1 MIARRM
7 TIRRRRSWLLAAT
20 AALLALTVAGCGIP
34 DETDVYIDER
44 GPASSGSGPLDG
56 VGREPPRREAS
67 GDDVERFVL
76 NYLQAAAGEPAGAY
90 DRVNEYIPRSSNR
103 LRPRQGSDVAINV
116 VRLTE
121 PPRVTANPD
130 GTNSVQ
136 ISVQQVGVLRPNG
149 SLTEPVATETEY
161 TLTVGKLDATSDGKP
176 EASKGFY
183 VLDPPQTLLMSTDAL
198 KDYYRTRTIYFWNSD
213 RTALVPDLRY
223 LPLAV
228 PSGRVATEVLG
239 WLTGGPSAWLGAT
252 AVPLPEG
259 TKAIG
264 NVPAAGPDGRLVVNL
279 SMQAGEVDDE
289 VELNRLFTQLV
300 WSLREDIQT
309 ELEVKVEHESRKIAD
324 AAAHRRAY
332 PVYRISGVPE
342 RYCVHAGQVR
352 PLAYPG
358 QTNAVPLSAAV
369 NRDVVS
375 AGLTRQQDR
384 VWAALVTASGRERYL
399 RVGLGVG
406 AVSDMIRVG
415 GSYASMSRPI
425 WLKGSNPEHPV
436 GLVAA
441 DGRLYRFGLDGRMT
455 HVPMPNMPGSI
466 TSVAVALDGHRIAV
480 VSGGAL
486 YVAALAIDGD
496 SVAIGGVR
504 RLVGS
509 LHDLTAVD
517 WSAENFLL
525 AAGLNADGRVEIHQ
539 ISVDSGLTEQVVS
552 QIPAD
557 TVPHLAAYP
566 NNPIGST
573 VAGTPMYEGNG
584 VAYAAGQRID
594 PSQVAPVEGLP
605 TPSGSGNPTAPFFL
619 Y

>member
-1 MIARRM
+1 MIV
-7 TIRRRRSWLLAAT
+7 RRRSCRLLAVAV
-20 AALLALTVAGCGIP
+20 AALLGLAVSGCGIP
-34 DETDVYIDER
+34 TETDVRIDER
-44 GPASSGSGPLDG
+44 GPAYSGSGPLDG
-56 VGREPPRREAS
+56 IGREPPRRES
-67 GDDVERFVL
+67 SDDVEQFVR
-76 NYLQAAAGEPAGAY
+76 NFLQAAAGEAAGAY

-121 PPRVTANPD
+121 APRVTANPD

-136 ISVQQVGVLRPNG
+136 VAVQQVGVLRPNG
-149 SLTEPVATETEY
+149 SITEPVATETEY
-161 TLTVGKLDATSDGKP
+161 TLTVGKLDSTADGRS
-176 EASKGFY
+176 ETSKGFY

-223 LPLAV
+223 LPVAV

-239 WLTGGPSAWLGAT
+239 WLTGGPAAWLGAT

-279 SMQAGEVDDE
+279 SVQAGEVDDE
-289 VELNRLFTQLV
+289 AELNRLFTQLA
-300 WSLREDIQT
+300 WSLREDIKS
-309 ELEVKVEHESRKIAD
+309 ELELKIEHESRKIAD
-324 AAAHRRAY
+324 AGLYRRDN
-332 PVYRISGVPE
+332 PVYRVSGVPG
-342 RYCVHAGQVR
+342 RFCVHAGQVR

-358 QTNAVPLSAAV
+358 QTSMVPLPSAM

-375 AGLTRQQDR
+375 AGLTREQEW
-384 VWAALVTASGRERYL
+384 VWAALVTASGRDRYL
-399 RVGLGVG
+399 RVGAGIG
-406 AVSDMIRVG
+406 AVNEVIRVG
-415 GSYASMSRPI
+415 GTYTSMSRPV
-425 WLKGSNPEHPV
+425 WLKGSDPAHPV
-436 GLVAA
+436 GLVVA

-455 HVPMPNMPGSI
+455 EMPVPNLPGSI
-466 TSVAVALDGHRIAV
+466 TAVAVALDGHRIAV
-480 VSGGAL
+480 ISGGAL

-509 LHDLTAVD
+509 LHELSAVD
-517 WSAENFLL
+517 WSEENFLL
-525 AAGLNADGRVEIHQ
+525 TAGLNGDGRVEIHQ
-539 ISVDSGLTEQVVS
+539 ISVDSGLAEPVVS
-552 QIPAD
+552 QVPAD
-557 TVPHLAAYP
+557 TVSHLAAYP
-566 NNPIGST
+566 TNPIVST
-573 VAGTPMYEGNG
+573 VAGNPMYEGNG

-594 PSQVAPVEGLP
+594 RSQVGPVEGLP
-605 TPSGSGNPTAPFFL
+605 APPESGNPTAPFFL